1 MKYGSSS
8 NPEKFIIKGIPFL
21 FVIGAL
27 LHFAYDLLGECPVT
41 GIFAP
46 VNESVWEH
54 LKLIL
59 WPVVLWWT
67 VYFAAKGKKYEIN
80 KNKWFAGALT
90 SLLVS
95 LVSVPLIFYFYTE
108 AFGTENVWIDI
119 LILLAALTLGQLT
132 GLHIYK
138 YSKGINMKIVII
150 IFALLVILFG
160 VFTFFT
166 PEIPLFLDGQSGTY
180 GIAA

>member
-1 MKYGSSS
+1 MKYGSLS
-8 NPEKFIIKGIPFL
+8 NPKKFIIKGIPIL
-21 FVIGAL
+21 FVIGAV
-27 LHFAYDLLGECPVT
+27 LHFAYDLLGESPII

-59 WPVVLWWT
+59 WPTILWWT
-67 VYFAAKGKKYEIN
+67 IYFAAKGKKYEIN
-80 KNKWFAGALT
+80 KNKWFSGALT
-90 SLLVS
+90 SLIVS

-108 AFGTENVWIDI
+108 AFGIENVWIDI
-119 LILLAALTLGQLT
+119 LILLLALTLGQFA

-138 YSKGINMKIVII
+138 YSKGINPKIAII
-150 IFALLVILFG
+150 IFVLLVILFG

-166 PEIPLFLDGQSGTY
+166 PKIPLFLDGQSGTY
-180 GIAA
+180 GMAS

>member
-1 MKYGSSS
+1 MKYGSLS

-90 SLLVS
+90 SL
-95 LVSVPLIFYFYTE
+95 